1 MDGSASQRPQQPALQ
16 QQASLIRP
24 EQVQRLPQLN
34 VAQKQQFEQGVKR
47 YWEVLNSTPQGDPK
61 YNEAYQGLVRTS
73 AQLMAGMKQWQQNAK
88 QRQLAAQQQQQ
99 QQQHREQQQQQQQA
113 AAQQQQQQA
122 AAQQQQQQ
130 AAQQAA
136 QQAQAQAQPQ
146 AQKQQPQAAQ
156 VQGATGQSGNSSVQ
170 FNQLMP
176 EIQRKVNE
184 QHFYFPPAMTKGT
197 EPADTWLREAK
208 ARLGQALQRLQ
219 IAKQKKGEFQRQ
231 AQQRQQQGNP
241 LSADETEVYNNKVAQ
256 CDRAINES
264 TSFMKK
270 FNEQQEQFR
279 AAQPQHQYS
288 KQSAPAGEGAEP
300 GPVPQMQP
308 GVQGPTAHSISSAVS
323 AARNQASAA
332 QAGSPP
338 AIAPQ
343 MNQTTTTTGQQSPTS
358 TTQPQFPPSVQT
370 DNSTVPRPL
379 SQQGQA
385 MSAQAT
391 PHGAPSTIHPHPLNT
406 SISSAKS
413 AAPTITKNLQVAE
426 PKPVTMPASRPT
438 LTGGAGVGLPGQLA
452 QPAITALPGY
462 VLESSEDGRVL
473 SKKKLNELVRE
484 VCGPGPEEQLDPEA
498 EEIFLAVADDFVD
511 DLVSQACK
519 LAKLRGSSSL
529 ELRDLQ
535 IILERQY
542 NIRIPGISTDEVR
555 TVRRPQPAPGWAH
568 KMSAVQAAKL
578 TVGQST
584 ATAAGAGG
592 KEG

>member
-1 MDGSASQRPQQPALQ
+1 MDGSAPQRPPQPALQ

-34 VAQKQQFEQGVKR
+34 PAQKQQFEQGVKR
-47 YWEVLNSTPQGDPK
+47 YWEVLNSTPQGEPK

-99 QQQHREQQQQQQQA
+99 QRDQQQQQQQLQQAAQAPVQQQQQQQA
-113 AAQQQQQQA
+113 PQQVAQQPQG
-122 AAQQQQQQ
+122 
-130 AAQQAA
+130 
-136 QQAQAQAQPQ
+136 QAQPQ
-146 AQKQQPQAAQ
+146 VQKQPPQAGQ
-156 VQGATGQSGNSSVQ
+156 VQGGTGQSGNSSVQ

-197 EPADTWLREAK
+197 ESADTWLREAK

-241 LSADETEVYNNKVAQ
+241 LSAEETEVYNNKVAQ

-279 AAQPQHQYS
+279 AAQPQHQYA
-288 KQSAPAGEGAEP
+288 KQTAPAGEGAEP

-338 AIAPQ
+338 ATAPQ
-343 MNQTTTTTGQQSPTS
+343 MTQATTTTAQQTPTS
-358 TTQPQFPPSVQT
+358 STQPQFPSAAQT
-370 DNSTVPRPL
+370 DNSTVPRPV
-379 SQQGQA
+379 SHQGQA
-385 MSAQAT
+385 MPTQPT
-391 PHGAPSTIHPHPLNT
+391 PHGAPSTINPHPLNA

-413 AAPTITKNLQVAE
+413 AAQPITKNLQVAE
-426 PKPVTMPASRPT
+426 PKPVAMPAARPT

-498 EEIFLAVADDFVD
+498 EE
-511 DLVSQACK
+511 VSLGIAC
-519 LAKLRGSSSL
+519 
-529 ELRDLQ
+529 
-535 IILERQY
+535 
-542 NIRIPGISTDEVR
+542 
-555 TVRRPQPAPGWAH
+555 RP
-568 KMSAVQAAKL
+568 S
-578 TVGQST
+578 
-584 ATAAGAGG
+584 
-592 KEG
+592 